1 MKHLILTTDFKPKPG
16 GIAEYFHRLAL
27 ELSKDDSCHV
37 LTYGLEQ
44 GGHDSSYDV
53 TYLKGRDRALGE
65 HFGDCFAPFRAVNSF
80 LHSWGA
86 ERLEATSMLEDFFS
100 RASDEE
106 VRVYIGVWSEQ
117 AHFWCQWLRR
127 RGIPYFLFAHGAEI
141 IREAAGPLQHQFME
155 DFRGADAVFA
165 NSEGTAGLVTDM
177 FDVDVCI
184 AHPGVSEPD
193 IAQDAD
199 VADLQL
205 DLDIPADTPVVLSLC
220 RLVERKGLAKV
231 LRALSSQELR
241 STDFHYVIAGSGP
254 QLSHLRELTEE
265 LDLTD
270 RVDFVGFVDEQAKWK
285 LYELA
290 DLFVMPNSELGGQD
304 WEGFGIVFLEAAIMG
319 TPAIAG
325 RSGGA
330 TEAVAHG
337 DTGYT
342 VDPNSPTELQQRL
355 LELLEHADR
364 RAQMG
369 RAARQRAKEEFRWE
383 ETARKVAEYG

>member
-1 MKHLILTTDFKPKPG
+1 MKQLILTTDFKPKSG
-16 GIAEYFHRLAL
+16 GIAEYLHRLAL
-27 ELSKDDSCHV
+27 ELSNDDSCHV

-44 GGHDSSYDV
+44 GDHDPPYDV

-86 ERLEATSMLEDFFS
+86 VRLEATSMLEDFFADS
-100 RASDEE
+100 SAED
-106 VRVYIGVWSEQ
+106 VRVYVGVWSEQ

-141 IREAAGPLQHQFME
+141 IREGAGPLQHQFME
-155 DFRGADAVFA
+155 DFRCAEAVFA
-165 NSEGTAGLVTDM
+165 NSQATAGLVRDWVEVE
-177 FDVDVCI
+177 DVPI

-193 IAQDAD
+193 ISQDAEI
-199 VADLQL
+199 ADL
-205 DLDIPADTPVVLSLC
+205 DLDLPADACLVLSLC
-220 RLVERKGLAKV
+220 RLVERKGIAKV

-241 STDFHYVIAGSGP
+241 SNDFHYVIAGSGP
-254 QLSHLRELTEE
+254 QLSRLRELTEE
-265 LDLTD
+265 LELTD

-285 LYELA
+285 LYDLA

-337 DTGYT
+337 ETGYT